1 MLSRSQQI
9 STMRSLLPAP
19 KLNIYLVTYDRGSDQ
34 SGVKKPDHWAVFI
47 TKSPSDA
54 DGHVFQ
60 IVHGRPVFAFS
71 YRDSVMLEGS
81 GSRKKSPVIGKVKAN
96 NIAKINE
103 AFWEIPVVND
113 NPNWNCQNWTRDAIR
128 VLEAM
133 GYVAEGTAD
142 NIDDILAAA

>member
-1 MLSRSQQI
+1 
-9 STMRSLLPAP
+9 MRSLLPGP
-19 KLNIYLVTYDRGSDQ
+19 KLNIYLATYDRGSDQ

-60 IVHGRPVFAFS
+60 IVHGRPIFAYS

-81 GSRKKSPVIGKVKAN
+81 GSRKKSPVIGKVKGS

-103 AFWEIPVVND
+103 AFEKIPVVND

-128 VLEAM
+128 VLEGM
-133 GYVAEGTAD
+133 GYVPEGTAD
-142 NIDDILAAA
+142 NVGDILAAA